1 MCVEITKLEL
11 RYQLRW
17 WCSQNLNVLF
27 SIKIINLELFNP
39 SSSFCWAWVASVRE
53 LHRSAKLLENRMA
66 YKVYSLYLTAKC
78 RAQTGKQGEGAGGG
92 GMTCR
97 KWSGVDSNLGYPCC
111 SLWFTRSA
119 SWVMVASEPSLSLVL
134 FQSNRCTL
142 LWATHFHACDPTCDS
157 RPHHWTR
164 MPFSAGLQHFFSDT
178 SDTDSSI
185 AVHCE
190 ACLCCST

>member
-1 MCVEITKLEL
+1 MVFTKSECIVFDKDHKS
-11 RYQLRW
+11 RTVQ
-17 WCSQNLNVLF
+17 S
-27 SIKIINLELFNP
+27 

-111 SLWFTRSA
+111 SLWVTRSA
-119 SWVMVASEPSLSLVL
+119 SWVASEPSFSLVL

-142 LWATHFHACDPTCDS
+142 LWATRFHACDPTCDS

-164 MPFSAGLQHFFSDT
+164 MPFSAGLQHFWHFWHRFQHRRSLWSLFVT
-178 SDTDSSI
+178 P
-185 AVHCE
+185 
-190 ACLCCST
+190 L